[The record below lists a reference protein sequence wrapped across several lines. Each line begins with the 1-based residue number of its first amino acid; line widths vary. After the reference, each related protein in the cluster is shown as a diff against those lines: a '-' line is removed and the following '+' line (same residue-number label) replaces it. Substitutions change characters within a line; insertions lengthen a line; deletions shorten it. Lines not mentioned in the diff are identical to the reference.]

1 MAASGATGGAV
12 LSRQRAVIFVTV
24 GSQLPFDRLV
34 KAVDAWAAGNG
45 APEAFAQI
53 GQSSY
58 TPSHMEWA
66 HHLPVAAFRGKLE
79 AASVI
84 VSHAG
89 MGNLLAALQARKPMI
104 VLPRRAALN
113 EIRNDHQLG
122 TAKWLRQLPGITVV
136 ADTAELAEALQRGE
150 WQRPNAVR
158 GDASPEL
165 LSAIRDFIDRS

>member
-1 MAASGATGGAV
+1 
-12 LSRQRAVIFVTV
+12 VIFVTV

-34 KAVDAWAAGNG
+34 MAVDAWAGG
-45 APEAFAQI
+45 HSAPEAFAQI
-53 GQSSY
+53 GQSGY
-58 TPSHMEWA
+58 RPAHMQWA
-66 HHLPVAAFRGKLE
+66 QHLSADAFRGKLE

-122 TAKWLRQLPGITVV
+122 TAKWLRQLAGITVV
-136 ADTAELAEALQRGE
+136 EDTAELAEALCRGA
-150 WQRPNAVR
+150 WQAPDAVR

-165 LSAIRDFIDRS
+165 LTAIREFIDRS